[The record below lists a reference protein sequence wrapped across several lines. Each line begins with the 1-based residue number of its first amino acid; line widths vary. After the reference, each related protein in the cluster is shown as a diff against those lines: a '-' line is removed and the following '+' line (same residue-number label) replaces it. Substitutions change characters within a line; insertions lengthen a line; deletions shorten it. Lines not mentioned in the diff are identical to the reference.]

1 MTEKRD
7 KFGRRIYIFRL
18 GRWNPDKVLLD
29 DFYASAYCLLEMV
42 AREVKTQ
49 IAGVTVVNDVSG
61 FGFRHLRCLG
71 LEQMKCIIAF
81 MNGGFPI
88 WFRRI
93 HVINNPRLFGVLYN
107 IAKPFLSE
115 RVKENIVFHGNNLQS
130 LHEEVSPEMLPKD
143 LGGTAG
149 DQLDNRAAVE
159 AVKKLD
165 DYFRNHVENILARIT
180 Q

>member
-1 MTEKRD
+1 M
-7 KFGRRIYIFRL
+7 
-18 GRWNPDKVLLD
+18 LLD
-29 DFYASAYCLLEMV
+29 DFYASAYCLFEMV

-81 MNGGFPI
+81 MNGAFPI

-93 HVINNPRLFGVLYN
+93 HVVNNPRQVSVYFKAIQQGNLRLFGVLYN

-115 RVKENIVFHGNNLQS
+115 RVKENIVFHG
-130 LHEEVSPEMLPKD
+130 
-143 LGGTAG
+143 
-149 DQLDNRAAVE
+149 
-159 AVKKLD
+159 
-165 DYFRNHVENILARIT
+165 
-180 Q
+180 